1 MIRYLRTFA
10 SATTRWLNTLFAGND
25 YREPTSSAV
34 GRKAAQGRRMFV
46 IAEAMIDLLFAVALG
61 ERHHCAEHAEAYR
74 LRIGGSHDGV
84 A

>member
-10 SATTRWLNTLFAGND
+10 SATTRWLNALFAGND

-34 GRKAAQGRRMFV
+34 GRKAAQGRRLFV
-46 IAEAMIDLLFAVALG
+46 IAEALIDLLFAVVLG

-74 LRIGGSHDGV
+74 LRTSRGQQNGH
-84 A
+84 

>member
-1 MIRYLRTFA
+1 MTRYLRNFA
-10 SATTRWLNTLFAGND
+10 SATTRWLNTVFAGND
-25 YREPTSSAV
+25 YREPMSSAV
-34 GRKAAQGRRMFV
+34 GRKAAQGRRLFV
-46 IAEAMIDLLFAVALG
+46 IAEASIDLLFAVVLG